1 MGCCH
6 VAHPYISYPVEH
18 SAVSKMSIHLCLDI
32 CFVGGD
38 TYIFLT
44 TLKISKLF
52 FLLNYLAEI
61 LHPGTALDT
70 TFSGASLD

>member
-1 MGCCH
+1 
-6 VAHPYISYPVEH
+6 
-18 SAVSKMSIHLCLDI
+18 MSIHLCSDI

-61 LHPGTALDT
+61 LHPGIAPDTA
-70 TFSGASLD
+70 FSGAALD